1 MSVIFYDYYNH
12 VSNVSA
18 CKYRFYSLSV
28 VVVVVAG
35 DSIFIRDFSF
45 SSITL

>member
-28 VVVVVAG
+28 VVVAG